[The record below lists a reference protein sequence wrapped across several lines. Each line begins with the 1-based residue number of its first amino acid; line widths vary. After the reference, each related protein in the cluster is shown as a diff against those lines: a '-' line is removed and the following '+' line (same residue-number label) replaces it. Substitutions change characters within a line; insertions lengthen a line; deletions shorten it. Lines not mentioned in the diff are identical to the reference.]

1 MTQAARLGGVRTVG
15 VLAILA
21 VVAML
26 CLLTPGPAQAQAQQA
41 QAATYT
47 PIVGQGSTYA
57 YPALNQWATNLE
69 SQGVSISYTPNGSA
83 AGRQAYIENTVDFAG
98 SDIAFLTSADP
109 DPFNGVDVGDINFAY
124 SYIPDVAGGLSFL
137 YNLQVGGHQIRN
149 MRLSGLTLEKIFTG
163 QITNWDNPEITAEY
177 GAPLP
182 PTPITVVTRSDGA
195 GESYF
200 LTNWFLNG
208 LGPQGRSMWISYCRA
223 QGGNYQAC
231 ATNPTELYQGLPTF
245 KRLDGSAD
253 VTAYIDSPDNN
264 GAIGYAEYAYAIPD
278 NIPVVSLENAAGYYQ
293 QPTAANVAVSLNS
306 ADINEDPSSVDFLM
320 QDLTPV
326 YLDKDPRTYPLSS
339 YSYLIV
345 PRTSRT
351 IDGTTYSSQP
361 FSDSKG
367 ATLSKYVG
375 YILCGAQQTAAALGY
390 SPLPKPMVQGGFT
403 QYNYIPGHLP
413 PPQGNNYN
421 SCDNPAYHDGVD
433 TILTDAPYP
442 NACQKVGSPLNCN
455 PNAPNNGGTTGNG
468 NGKGKDKG
476 KGKGNSKDKGN
487 SADNGNGTGNGNGNG
502 NGGSTGNNVNP
513 NTGQPSGSTSSAN
526 PDAVA
531 QPVALAGQP
540 TGQWLF
546 GVLTALELLAV
557 VVVPVALGT
566 WLQRRRRGGGGGGG
580 GGGGPRPLGHAGQG
594 EGQR

>member
-1 MTQAARLGGVRTVG
+1 MHVARLRGPRAVA
-15 VLAILA
+15 VLAVLA
-21 VVAML
+21 VVTML
-26 CLLTPGPAQAQAQQA
+26 ALLTPGPAQRAQATSY
-41 QAATYT
+41 AA
-47 PIVGQGSTYA
+47 IVGAGSTYA

-69 SQGVSISYTPNGSA
+69 SQGLAISYTPSGSA
-83 AGRQAYIENTVDFAG
+83 AGRQAYIQNTVDYAG

-109 DPFNGVDVGDINFAY
+109 DPFGGVDVGNLNFAY
-124 SYIPDVAGGLSFL
+124 SYIPDVAGGLSFM

-200 LTNWFLNG
+200 LTNWFMNG
-208 LGPQGRSMWISYCRA
+208 LGSQGRSMWVNYCKS
-223 QGGNYQAC
+223 QGGGSLC
-231 ATNPTELYQGLPTF
+231 ATDPTELYPGLPTF
-245 KRLDGSAD
+245 KRIDGSAD
-253 VTAYIDSPDNN
+253 VTAYIDSPANN

-306 ADINEDPSSVDFLM
+306 AQINENPSSVDFLM
-320 QDLTPV
+320 QNLTPV
-326 YLDKDPRTYPLSS
+326 YLDTDPRTYPLSS

-351 IDGTTYSSQP
+351 INGTTYSPQP
-361 FSDSKG
+361 FNDSKG
-367 ATLSKYVG
+367 VTLSTYVG

-390 SPLPKPMVQGGFT
+390 SPLPKPMVLGGFT
-403 QYNYIPGHLP
+403 QFNYIPGHVP
-413 PPQGNNYN
+413 PPQGSDYN
-421 SCDNPAYHDGVD
+421 KCDNPAYHDGVD
-433 TILTDAPYP
+433 TILADAPMP
-442 NACQKVGSPLNCN
+442 NACQKVGAPLDCN
-455 PNAPNNGGTTGNG
+455 PNAPNNAGTTDNG
-468 NGKGKDKG
+468 NGKD
-476 KGKGNSKDKGN
+476 KGNSKDKDN
-487 SADNGNGTGNGNGNG
+487 SAGNGNGGGNGNG
-502 NGGSTGNNVNP
+502 NGGSTGSSVNP
-513 NTGQPSGSTSSAN
+513 NTGQPSNSTSSAN

-566 WLQRRRRGGGGGGG
+566 WLQRRRRGSGG